1 MDKRKQIKLKRELG
15 YFWGVNFL
23 IINIIGAGIFVSPK
37 GVLEYSCM
45 NVGVSLCI
53 WAACAVLSMTSSL
66 CFAEIGIAF
75 PYSGAHYYFIKR
87 CFGSLIA
94 FLRLWTSL
102 FTGAGIVASQAL
114 LLVEYGIQPFY
125 PNCSVPNLP
134 KKCLALA
141 VLWIVGILNSRGVR
155 ELSWLQ
161 TGSTVLKMGILGFIS
176 LSGVFMLVRIKR
188 ENAGRLENAFD
199 AEFPVISQLTEA
211 FFQGYFAFSG
221 GESFTYVAG
230 ELKKPNK
237 TIPRC
242 IFTVL
247 PLVTVV
253 YLLANISYLTVLT
266 PREILSTDAVAIA
279 WTDRVLPQLTWTV
292 PFAISASLFSNLV
305 ISVLESGRV
314 LYIASEQGQL
324 PLMFS
329 TLNVHSSPFIA
340 VLLIISVGSIA
351 IVLTNLYELINYL
364 YFVDSIWTMLSM
376 IGILKLRYQEPNL
389 HRPYKVFLP
398 FLFIAMTI
406 SLFLVLIPLVK
417 SPKMHYIYVFLF
429 LLSGLLFYVPL
440 IHFKVKLVWFEKVT
454 CYMQLLFNICIP
466 DASEQQTSQLNDND
480 NNVGN
485 DGAVI
490 DDDNR
495 RDGDEDNDGNGTV
508 INIYLVLIFGIS
520 YTLLHYNP
528 PPNSV
533 S

>member
-1 MDKRKQIKLKRELG
+1 
-15 YFWGVNFL
+15 
-23 IINIIGAGIFVSPK
+23 
-37 GVLEYSCM
+37 M

-230 ELKKPNK
+230 AHHMPITCSSRAHHV
-237 TIPRC
+237 TIMCSSR
-242 IFTVL
+242 
-247 PLVTVV
+247 
-253 YLLANISYLTVLT
+253 AHH
-266 PREILSTDAVAIA
+266 
-279 WTDRVLPQLTWTV
+279 V
-292 PFAISASLFSNLV
+292 PIKCPSRA
-305 ISVLESGRV
+305 
-314 LYIASEQGQL
+314 
-324 PLMFS
+324 
-329 TLNVHSSPFIA
+329 H
-340 VLLIISVGSIA
+340 
-351 IVLTNLYELINYL
+351 
-364 YFVDSIWTMLSM
+364 
-376 IGILKLRYQEPNL
+376 
-389 HRPYKVFLP
+389 H
-398 FLFIAMTI
+398 
-406 SLFLVLIPLVK
+406 VLITCPSRAHHVPIMCPSSAHHVLITCPSRAHHVLITCPSRAHHVPITCPSSAHHVLITCPSRAHHVLIMCSLRVHRSK
-417 SPKMHYIYVFLF
+417 GKLWT
-429 LLSGLLFYVPL
+429 LLKAEANSQGLL
-440 IHFKVKLVWFEKVT
+440 
-454 CYMQLLFNICIP
+454 
-466 DASEQQTSQLNDND
+466 
-480 NNVGN
+480 G
-485 DGAVI
+485 
-490 DDDNR
+490 
-495 RDGDEDNDGNGTV
+495 
-508 INIYLVLIFGIS
+508 
-520 YTLLHYNP
+520 
-528 PPNSV
+528 
-533 S
+533 